1 MSTRSPAAVRGL
13 IGTIGIAVVVVLS
26 LNYNKL
32 PLLGNSDVIHA
43 DFAEAG
49 GLKGGDVVMI
59 SGAEVGKVR
68 SVHLEGNKVV
78 ADLVLTGSA
87 PRLGTSTKA
96 RIITITLLGR
106 AAVELVPGGAGA
118 LGAGDTIPRD
128 RTTSPYNIT
137 SALNDLTT
145 TTQSI
150 DKKQLADALRQS
162 TQTLQGTRDD
172 IGPALQGIT
181 AVSSAVADN
190 DEDLRTLLARASRV
204 TQVLAS
210 RNDKIDTLLGSGG
223 SLLKELDARQDVV
236 VRLLES
242 VKELSAQLTGVV
254 GENKAT
260 IGPALDE
267 LNRIVNVLNENK
279 ASLQGALTGLNGYA
293 TAFGEAVS
301 TGPWFDAYIQN
312 LTAPSSLVP
321 ILSGVVR

>member
-1 MSTRSPAAVRGL
+1 MKTRSQTAVRGL
-13 IGTIGIAVVVVLS
+13 IGTLGIIFVVFLS
-26 LNYNKL
+26 LNYNRL
-32 PLLGNSDVIHA
+32 PLVGNSDVIHA

-49 GLKGGDVVMI
+49 GLKGGDLVMI

-68 SVHLEGNKVV
+68 SVHLEGNRVV
-78 ADLVLTGSA
+78 ADLVLTGGA
-87 PRLGTSTKA
+87 PKLGASTKA

-106 AAVELVPGGAGA
+106 AAVELVPGGTGT
-118 LGAGDTIPRD
+118 LKAGDTIPRE

-137 SALNDLTT
+137 SALNELTT

-150 DKKQLADALRQS
+150 DKDQLAAALRES
-162 TQTLQGTRDD
+162 TETLSGTKDD
-172 IGPALQGIT
+172 IGPALRGIT
-181 AVSSAVADN
+181 EVSSAVANN
-190 DEDLRTLLARASRV
+190 DEELRSLLARASRV
-204 TQVLAS
+204 TGVLSS

-236 VRLLES
+236 VRLLAS
-242 VKELSAQLTGVV
+242 VKELSAQLSGVV

-260 IGPALDE
+260 IGPALNQ
-267 LNRIVNVLNENK
+267 LNAIVNVLNANK

-321 ILSGVVR
+321 ILSGVVQ

>member
-1 MSTRSPAAVRGL
+1 MTTRTQAAVRGL
-13 IGTIGIAVVVVLS
+13 IGTIGIAVIVFLS

-32 PLLGNSDVIHA
+32 PLVGNSDVIHA

-49 GLKGGDVVMI
+49 GLTDGDVVMI

-68 SVHLEGNKVV
+68 AVRLEGNKVV
-78 ADLVLTGSA
+78 ADLVLTGGA
-87 PRLGTSTKA
+87 PRLGASTKA

-106 AAVELVPGGAGA
+106 AAVELVPGGTGS
-118 LGAGDTIPRD
+118 LKAGDTIPRD
-128 RTTSPYNIT
+128 RTMSPYNIT
-137 SALNDLTT
+137 SALNDLTS

-150 DKKQLADALRQS
+150 DKTQLADALRQS
-162 TQTLQGTRDD
+162 TLTLQGTQGDV
-172 IGPALQGIT
+172 GPALRGIT
-181 AVSSAVADN
+181 AVSSAVANN
-190 DEDLRTLLARASRV
+190 DEQLGTLLARASRV

-223 SLLKELDARQDVV
+223 SLLKELDARQKVV
-236 VRLLES
+236 VRLLVS
-242 VKELSAQLTGVV
+242 VQELSAQLKGVV
-254 GENKAT
+254 GENEAT
-260 IGPALDE
+260 IGPALDQ
-267 LNRIVNVLNENK
+267 LNQIVNVLNANK

-321 ILSGVVR
+321 ILSGVGQ

>member
-1 MSTRSPAAVRGL
+1 MSTRSPSAVRGL

-26 LNYNKL
+26 FNYNKL

-78 ADLVLTGSA
+78 ADLVLTGGA

-150 DKKQLADALRQS
+150 DKTQLADALRQS

-172 IGPALQGIT
+172 IGPALRGIT

-236 VRLLES
+236 VRLLAS

-267 LNRIVNVLNENK
+267 LNRIVNVLNANK